1 VSPTEV
7 VTNSTQLIVSGL
19 IIGVLI
25 AAPVGPVNILCIQ
38 RTLERGFWAGFAAG
52 LGAVLADGII
62 ASVAAFGITAISG
75 VMSTH
80 KLAIQLIGGLIMM
93 AFGFRLFTAE
103 PKLAVTQTRTSWSQ
117 LRRAVDRVPERL
129 RPALRFQIWR
139 ILPHAGIIPQTFFLT
154 ITNPGAILGL
164 FAIFGGLG
172 SVMGGLRSYLEAMTL
187 VVSVM
192 GGSILW
198 WAGLSRLIEMLRDKI
213 NESRLKVINQV
224 AGVVLLAFG
233 GLLFF
238 QLAAGLLGHAE
249 GAAAPTNL
257 LPNLIGRRLGF
268 LLSDA
273 I

>member
-1 VSPTEV
+1 VFPTDV
-7 VTNSTQLIVSGL
+7 VTTSSQLIVSGL
-19 IIGVLI
+19 IVGVLI
-25 AAPVGPVNILCIQ
+25 AAPVGPVNIVCIQ
-38 RTLERGFWAGFAAG
+38 RTLERGFWGGFAAG

-75 VMSTH
+75 IMSAH
-80 KLAIQLIGGLIMM
+80 KQEIQLVGGLIMI
-93 AFGFRLFTAE
+93 AFGIKLYMAE
-103 PKLAVTQTRTSWSQ
+103 PKLVPQTRTSLAQ
-117 LRRAVDRVPERL
+117 LRRIVDTVPESL

-139 ILPHAGIIPQTFFLT
+139 ILPHAGVIPQTFFLT

-172 SVMGGLRSYLEAMTL
+172 SVIGGFRSYIEAMTL
-187 VVSVM
+187 VISVM
-192 GGSILW
+192 CGSLLW
-198 WAGLSRLIEMLRDKI
+198 WAFLSRLIERLRGKI
-213 NESRLKVINQV
+213 NESRLKIINQV

-249 GAAAPTNL
+249 GASMTPS
-257 LPNLIGRRLGF
+257 LPNFLGKRF
-268 LLSDA
+268 GLLGNA